1 MKKDEV
7 IAEFGGVRKLADAL
21 GITREAVYQWPTTIP
36 RLRQYEIRE
45 ILEGRGKVS
54 PAETAAPEKEAA

>member
-1 MKKDEV
+1 MPPVMKKDEV

-21 GITREAVYQWPTTIP
+21 GITREAIYQWPAVVP

-45 ILEGRGKVS
+45 IL
-54 PAETAAPEKEAA
+54 AARTHVEQPEKRAA